1 MKLDSPLNMQFF
13 RVFPAMMAS
22 VEGYMGLDAEQNG
35 ILFGIMN
42 HQAVNGSV
50 PTSVTLLARIVRAE
64 ESAVERFLREFSD
77 LKTLQ
82 ELEGGPD
89 DRLAIPY
96 LHFERASVLA
106 DMQKK
111 RLAGAKG
118 GRITQAKARAAALK
132 LATYHLH
139 QAGLQ
144 AEGKH
149 HSTRQEQDPEQEQEK
164 DNSNSNPDDDAAE
177 YELVPA
183 DIRFSL
189 DLLGIGSQNIAGV
202 LTMTGGPKGLRAAVE
217 QLAVKME
224 HGDIHSPSGF
234 FLTCAA
240 ELAKEGLASFDKL
253 YSEVS
258 TAQPKALLD
267 TRWLALPDG
276 CRESLEVLQS
286 WWHWWT
292 LNEFASNANAQSQ
305 ESHSREVSDAWFDL
319 VESVVRH
326 HPKQRELE
334 SSGIEKLK
342 GVGPAGELPGLARR
356 IRLSAIAKQIGI
368 VEKS

>member
-1 MKLDSPLNMQFF
+1 MQFF
-13 RVFPAMMAS
+13 RVFPAMSTS
-22 VEGYMGLDAEQNG
+22 VEGYMGLSAEQNG
-35 ILFGIMN
+35 ILFGILN

-50 PTSVTLLARIVRAE
+50 PASVALLARIVRAE
-64 ESAVERFLREFSD
+64 ESAVERFLREFPD

-82 ELEGGPD
+82 ELEGGPN

-96 LHFERASVLA
+96 LHFERVAVLTA
-106 DMQKK
+106 MQKN

-132 LATYHLH
+132 MATYPLH

-149 HSTRQEQDPEQEQEK
+149 CSTRQEQDPDPEQEK
-164 DNSNSNPDDDAAE
+164 NKSNSNPDAAADDE
-177 YELVPA
+177 DELVPE
-183 DIRFSL
+183 DIRYSL
-189 DLLGIGSQNIAGV
+189 DLLGIGSQNIAGL

-217 QLAVKME
+217 QLAMKMG

-267 TRWLALPDG
+267 TRWLALPDA

-292 LNEFASNANAQSQ
+292 LNEFAPNANAQSQ
-305 ESHSREVSDAWFDL
+305 EGHSREVSDAWFDL
-319 VESVVRH
+319 IEAIVRH
-326 HPKQRELE
+326 HPKQREIQA
-334 SSGIEKLK
+334 SGAEKLK
-342 GVGPAGELPGLARR
+342 GVGPASGLPGLARR
-356 IRLSAIAKQIGI
+356 IRLSAMAKQIGI
-368 VEKS
+368 VERS